1 MATEETVKKATV
13 GFIISL
19 IAGILILINSLL
31 FVAVAGMIESIPGM
45 DLIPGITE
53 MIAGFA
59 AVGLIFAIIVIIGAI
74 LIYMPGKEIIGGIL
88 VLIFSI
94 LSIFIGGG
102 FLIGLILGIIGG
114 ILGIL
119 KK

>member
-1 MATEETVKKATV
+1 MATEGVVKKATV

-19 IAGILILINSLL
+19 IAGILILINGLL
-31 FVAVAGMIESIPGM
+31 FIGIAGMVGSIPGM
-45 DLIPGITE
+45 DLIPGLTG

-74 LIYMPGKEIIGGIL
+74 LIYMPGREMIGGIL
-88 VLIFSI
+88 VLVFSI

-114 ILGIL
+114 ILGLL